1 MKIEVIWAQ
10 SIKYGISKATSLYGE
25 DAVLLSHSK
34 IGKKYRLIIG
44 VSKAAVK
51 NPSKC
56 TSNFIA
62 SMKPTQVREKVDYE
76 VISRMIKKELE
87 SLKAVA
93 TNEAE
98 KSSRNAGRGSE
109 FLDKAGV
116 PANMQSLFIDEE
128 NKTISLEG
136 IIKLVREKLFQIL
149 PGSIDLDRSVKTH
162 VLCGN
167 FGSGKSTVAIKM
179 ALKFMTLCDVP
190 PILVSYKQ
198 SLTSSA
204 LMKELSESFNLPIFE
219 ISDVETLKMVEH
231 QLVGDSIL
239 IVDTSA
245 SNVFDDISE
254 IETNL
259 NSVNFH
265 LVNASDSFAAS
276 QEYLI
281 GAAKWSS
288 VIITRLEMIPSRWP
302 LIESL
307 VNSQVPLSLGS
318 VSPDIDSELVC
329 VSKTDLINQLSQNFQ
344 TALDAMRCNVPERK
358 VA

>member
-1 MKIEVIWAQ
+1 
-10 SIKYGISKATSLYGE
+10 
-25 DAVLLSHSK
+25 
-34 IGKKYRLIIG
+34 
-44 VSKAAVK
+44 
-51 NPSKC
+51 
-56 TSNFIA
+56 
-62 SMKPTQVREKVDYE
+62 MKPTQVREKVDYE

-98 KSSRNAGRGSE
+98 KSSRNAGRCSE

-128 NKTISLEG
+128 NKTISLDG

-204 LMKELSESFNLPIFE
+204 LMKELSESFNLPIF
-219 ISDVETLKMVEH
+219 DVPDIKTLKMIEE

-239 IVDTSA
+239 IVDTST
-245 SNVFDDISE
+245 SNILE
-254 IETNL
+254 NIPEMENTL
-259 NSVNFH
+259 ESVNFH
-265 LVNASDSFAAS
+265 LVNASDSFSAS

-281 GAAKWSS
+281 NAAKWSS
-288 VIITRLEMIPSRWP
+288 IIITRLEMKSSRWSI
-302 LIESL
+302 IESL
-307 VNSQVPLSLGS
+307 MSTQVPLSLGS
-318 VSPDIDSELVC
+318 VSPDLNSELVC
-329 VSKTDLINQLSQNFQ
+329 VSKKDLVNQLDQEFRK
-344 TALDAMRCNVPERK
+344 ALASTVPDASSDR
-358 VA
+358 AAA